1 MAKRKGKSVSFDAM
15 VKFFMQSYNIPTRK
29 DVDKLMMRLDRLET
43 LIKTRTSVGARG
55 RFSRKIAGGGR
66 GPGGKTASDTVLDI
80 VKRSRNGVGFAD
92 IQGKTGYDE
101 KKLRN
106 IIFRLNNEAV
116 STIEALRTLL
126 QTYQAGDAIV
136 LEVQR
141 RNELIFVAL
150 EIEE

>member
-29 DVDKLMMRLDRLET
+29 DVEKLMMRLDRLET
-43 LIKTRTSVGARG
+43 LIKTRTGVGARG
-55 RFSRKIAGGGR
+55 RFTRKIVAGGRR

-106 IIFRLNNEAV
+106 IIFRLNK
-116 STIEALRTLL
+116 
-126 QTYQAGDAIV
+126 
-136 LEVQR
+136 LER
-141 RNELIFVAL
+141 IKRKSRGLYVAA
-150 EIEE
+150 

>member
-29 DVDKLMMRLDRLET
+29 DVEKLMMRLDRLET
-43 LIKTRTSVGARG
+43 LIKTRNSVGARG
-55 RFSRKIAGGGR
+55 RFSRRIAAGGGR
-66 GPGGKTASDTVLDI
+66 GGKTASDTVLDI

-106 IIFRLNNEAV
+106 IIFRLNK
-116 STIEALRTLL
+116 
-126 QTYQAGDAIV
+126 
-136 LEVQR
+136 LER
-141 RNELIFVAL
+141 IKRKSRGLYVAA
-150 EIEE
+150 